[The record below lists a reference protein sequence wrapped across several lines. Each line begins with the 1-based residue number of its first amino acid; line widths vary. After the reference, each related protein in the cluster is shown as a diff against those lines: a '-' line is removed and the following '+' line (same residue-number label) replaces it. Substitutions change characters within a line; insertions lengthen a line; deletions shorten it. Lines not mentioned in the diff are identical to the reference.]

1 MLRIS
6 TTIVLLV
13 LLAFPSRIFSQN
25 TEQADPSNTKLMN
38 AAREIMAASGT
49 CTLITLDEN
58 DQPMVRIMDPFP
70 PASDFTVWFG
80 TNAKSRKVTQIKNNP
95 TVTLYYADSDNSGYI
110 VIHGKAQLV
119 DDQNEKKKRWK
130 DEWKDFYPN
139 RPEGYLLIKVSPEW
153 MEVLSYSRGITGDP
167 STWQPPAVFFDSIK

>member
-1 MLRIS
+1 M
-6 TTIVLLV
+6 V
-13 LLAFPSRIFSQN
+13 LLALLALPSSIFSQN
-25 TEQADPSNTKLMN
+25 AEQTAPSETKLMN

-49 CTLITLDEN
+49 CTLVTLNES

-70 PASDFTVWFG
+70 PESDFTVWFG
-80 TNAKSRKVTQIKNNP
+80 TNANSRKVTQIKNNP
-95 TVTLYYADSDNSGYI
+95 VATLYYTDSDNSGYV

-119 DDQNEKKKRWK
+119 DDQNEEKMRWK
-130 DEWKDFYPN
+130 EEWNAFYPN